1 MSPRSGQGLAWVATA
16 LLWAPAAG
24 LLLASGRAG
33 LPLWP
38 GPVAV
43 LCSLLGTVL
52 LTTGR
57 TRAAREDRLAAA
69 AALRA
74 VATELGLD
82 EPAPPEDADAAEVLD
97 RVRRLAARAGVA
109 RDQAARQALA
119 QAVVLEALPTP
130 VLSTDARGVVFW
142 ANRGAMEHF
151 RDRGAGPVG
160 RPIDE
165 LFTSSD
171 VLALHARA
179 VAGHAGTEEV
189 RVPSPRGARVL
200 EVGASPTGPAPSPG
214 VVLSIRDVTD
224 LSAAIRLRTD
234 FVANASHELRT
245 PLASIRGAIETLEG
259 GAWEDA
265 AMRERLARMI
275 ATNVVR
281 LEELVRDLL
290 DLSRLESHEGPAEA
304 QPVRAREVVAE
315 VVAELAGHAASRGVT
330 IRVDLDPGLESMR
343 TDRRLLSV
351 VIRNLVENAVKFAFE
366 GTEVRVEGRVV
377 PDASGRSGARFR
389 VVDRGIGIPIEHQ
402 QRIFERFFQVGAART
417 GGPAMRGT
425 GLGLAIVRH
434 AVRTLGGTVGVDS
447 VWQQGTTMTVDL
459 PACVERGP

>member
-1 MSPRSGQGLAWVATA
+1 MAAM

-24 LLLASGRAG
+24 LLLASGHGG

-43 LCSLLGTVL
+43 MCSLLGTL
-52 LTTGR
+52 LITR
-57 TRAAREDRLAAA
+57 TRSRQERETRLAAE

-74 VATELGLD
+74 VSRGLGLD
-82 EPAPPEDADAAEVLD
+82 EPVLAADADVLELMDSVRTLVSRASEV
-97 RVRRLAARAGVA
+97 RERE
-109 RDQAARQALA
+109 ARQARAL
-119 QAVVLEALPTP
+119 AVVLEALPTP
-130 VLSTDARGVVFW
+130 VLSTDAKGVILW
-142 ANRGAMEHF
+142 ANRGAQEYF
-151 RDRGAGPVG
+151 GDRGTGPVG
-160 RPIDE
+160 RRVDE
-165 LFTSSD
+165 LFTSSR

-179 VAGHAGTEEV
+179 VAGRSGNEEV
-189 RVPSPRGARVL
+189 RVPSARGARVL
-200 EVGASPTGPAPSPG
+200 EVGASPTGSAPSPG

-224 LSAAIRLRTD
+224 LSVAVQLRTD

-265 AMRERLARMI
+265 PMRDRLARMI

-290 DLSRLESHEGPAEA
+290 DLSRLESQEGPVEA
-304 QPVRAREVVAE
+304 QPVRASEVASE
-315 VVAELAGHAASRGVT
+315 VVAELAGSAESRRVH
-330 IRVDLDPGLESMR
+330 IRVDLDPGLEAMR
-343 TDRRLLSV
+343 TDRRLV
-351 VIRNLVENAVKFAFE
+351 GVIIRNLVENAVKFAFE
-366 GTEVRVEGRVV
+366 GSEVRVEGRVS
-377 PDASGRSGARFR
+377 PGPGGRAGARFR
-389 VVDRGIGIPIEHQ
+389 VIDRGIGIPIEHQ

-417 GGPAMRGT
+417 GSPAMRGT

-434 AVRTLGGTVGVDS
+434 AVRTLGGTVGVES

-459 PACVERGP
+459 PACVETRP